1 MERIG
6 LLGYNP
12 CMSINRLDKYI
23 VGKYPEFTRG
33 QAQKLIE
40 KGKVLVNGKIAKSSL
55 AIKETDKVELVKPGK
70 KKIALKKIKVDFPV
84 IYEDKECLVINKP
97 AGVSVYPINEEDKS
111 VTIVD
116 YSLQNF
122 KVKFKD
128 PERPGIVHRLD
139 KETSGV
145 LILAKNQ
152 KALDYLMAQF
162 KQREVKKVYLALVYG
177 IMQHPEGIIDSPIQR
192 SHKHRKKMSLAA
204 AGTGRQAISQY
215 KVLKE
220 YRLDPKHLVSLVE
233 VRIHTGRTHQIRVH
247 MSSIGHPVIGD
258 VTYGNPS
265 MNRKFIKKFGLKRQ
279 FLHAHL
285 VEFKTPV
292 KDKQVSVVAELPD
305 DLKNLETRLQ
315 QI

>member
-1 MERIG
+1 
-6 LLGYNP
+6 
-12 CMSINRLDKYI
+12 MSTNRLDRYI
-23 VGKYPEFTRG
+23 VGKYPELSRG

-40 KGKVLVNGKIAKSSL
+40 KGKILVNGKPAKSSQ
-55 AIKETDKVELVKPGK
+55 AIREADKVEVVKAK
-70 KKIALKKIKVDFPV
+70 KMKKVDRPKVDFPV
-84 IYEDKECLVINKP
+84 LYEDKECLVINKP
-97 AGVSVYPINEEDKS
+97 AGISVYPINEADKS
-111 VTIVD
+111 KTIID

-152 KALDYLMAQF
+152 EALDYLMAQF
-162 KQREVKKVYLALVYG
+162 KQREVKKVYWALVYG

-204 AGTGRQAISQY
+204 AGTGREAISQY

-220 YRLDPKHLVSLVE
+220 YRLDPKHLLSLIE

-258 VTYGNPS
+258 VTYGNSS
-265 MNRKFIKKFGLKRQ
+265 MNRKFIKKYGLRRQ
-279 FLHAHL
+279 FLHARL

-292 KDKQVSVVAELPD
+292 KDKQVSVEAELPD
-305 DLKNLETRLQ
+305 ELNNLETKLQ

>member
-1 MERIG
+1 
-6 LLGYNP
+6 
-12 CMSINRLDKYI
+12 MSTNRLDRYI
-23 VGKYPEFTRG
+23 VGKYPDLTRG

-40 KGKVLVNGKIAKSSL
+40 RGKILVNGEVAKSSHVV
-55 AIKETDKVELVKPGK
+55 KDSDKVFMVKPK
-70 KKIALKKIKVDFPV
+70 KRSKAAIDRPKVDFPV
-84 IYEDKECLVINKP
+84 LYEDKECLVINKP
-97 AGVSVYPINEEDKS
+97 AGVSVYPINEADKS
-111 VTIVD
+111 MTIID

-162 KQREVKKVYLALVYG
+162 KQREVKKVYIALVYG
-177 IMQHPEGIIDSPIQR
+177 IMQHKEGIIDSPIQR

-204 AGTGRQAISQY
+204 EGNGRQAISQY

-220 YRLDPKHLVSLVE
+220 FRVDPKHQVSLIE

-265 MNRKFIKKFGLKRQ
+265 MNRMFIKKFGLRRQ
-279 FLHAHL
+279 FLHAYL

-292 KDKQVSVVAELPD
+292 KDKKVSIVAKLTDELQS
-305 DLKNLETRLQ
+305 LEDRLEVN
-315 QI
+315 